1 MYEHDILQRKRYE
14 YAPIAIPSGV
24 RRKAVPS
31 GVRPKADPSGEG
43 GDPGA
48 YATGEEGGGL
58 SDLGKL

>member
-24 RRKAVPS
+24 RAKAVPT
-31 GVRPKADPSGEG
+31 GEG

-48 YATGEEGGGL
+48 YATGEEGV
-58 SDLGKL
+58 S

>member
-31 GVRPKADPSGEG
+31 GVRPKAVPSGVRPKAVPSG
-43 GDPGA
+43 
-48 YATGEEGGGL
+48 
-58 SDLGKL
+58 